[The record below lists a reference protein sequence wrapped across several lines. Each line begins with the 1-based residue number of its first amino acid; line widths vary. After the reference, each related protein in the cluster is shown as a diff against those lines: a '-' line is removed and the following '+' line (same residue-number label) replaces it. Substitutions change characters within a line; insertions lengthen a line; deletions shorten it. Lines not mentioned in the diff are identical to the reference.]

1 MKRGAPLKRTAW
13 KSKPREQRRQVAPH
27 DAGNP
32 KSASTAVCIEQPAT
46 KTVAKRCGTYASPP
60 TVTAAPKPVA
70 QRNSHLLKMAKGKP
84 CLLCVPGVCT
94 QDRATVVCCHS
105 NSSAHGKAGS
115 RRADDHYSVWGC
127 FACHSWLDTGKAPAA
142 AKASTFMRAH
152 LAQVLEWRAIAFDTR
167 SAPKDRAA
175 ALWALERLNATP
187 VGEPL

>member
-13 KSKPREQRRQVAPH
+13 KRKPREQRRQVAPH

-32 KSASTAVCIEQPAT
+32 TSAGTSVSLDHAAT
-46 KTVAKRCGTYASPP
+46 KTVAKRRGTYAPPP
-60 TVTAAPKPVA
+60 TVKAMPKTIA
-70 QRNSHLLKMAKGKP
+70 HRNSHLREMARGMP

-105 NSSAHGKAGS
+105 NSSAHGKAGA
-115 RRADDHYSVWGC
+115 RKADDHYSVWGC

-142 AKASTFMRAH
+142 AKTSAFMRAH
-152 LAQVLEWRAIAFDTR
+152 LAQVLEWRSIAFDTR

-175 ALWALERLNATP
+175 AQWALERLNATP
-187 VGEPL
+187 TGETL

>member
-13 KSKPREQRRQVAPH
+13 MRAKSTTPRTDHGREQRIETRALAAMTNVVARP
-27 DAGNP
+27 ANTGP
-32 KSASTAVCIEQPAT
+32 STTPLRT
-46 KTVAKRCGTYASPP
+46 
-60 TVTAAPKPVA
+60 APKA
-70 QRNSHLLKMAKGKP
+70 IAHRNSHLLKMAKGKP

-105 NSSAHGKAGS
+105 NSSTHGKAGA

-127 FACHSWLDTGKAPAA
+127 FACHSWLDQGKAPAA

-152 LAQVLEWRAIAFDTR
+152 LVQVLEWRAIAFDTR

-175 ALWALERLNATP
+175 AQWALALLNATP
-187 VGEPL
+187 TGEPL

>member
-13 KSKPREQRRQVAPH
+13 KRKPREQRGLAHAAAQVQFPAP
-27 DAGNP
+27 
-32 KSASTAVCIEQPAT
+32 AVAAPPVAT
-46 KTVAKRCGTYASPP
+46 KPVAKPRGTYSSRPTRAAPKTVAH
-60 TVTAAPKPVA
+60 
-70 QRNSHLLKMAKGKP
+70 RNSHLLKMAKGMP

-105 NSSAHGKAGS
+105 NSSVHGKAGS

-142 AKASTFMRAH
+142 AKSSAFMRAH

-167 SAPKDRAA
+167 SAPRDRDAA
-175 ALWALERLNATP
+175 RWALNLLNATP
-187 VGEPL
+187 TGDAP